1 MCIALPNAEGSFTVT
16 LFLPNHGSN
25 PADPSF
31 ATVDSPAAARALFE
45 RDFADA
51 LPLIPDLQA
60 DFAANPV
67 GMLATLYLE
76 RWHIDLNALMRKP
89 GAREFRFLLRA
100 VRAPARRIRKLK
112 RRYVQ

>member
-1 MCIALPNAEGSFTVT
+1 VNMSPMEDPGAPDDVSELERLRARVAALENELIEVSSRANAAVAE
-16 LFLPNHGSN
+16 
-25 PADPSF
+25 AQE
-31 ATVDSPAAARALFE
+31 RA
-45 RDFADA
+45 
-51 LPLIPDLQA
+51 
-60 DFAANPV
+60 
-67 GMLATLYLE
+67 YWLE